1 MPNGTLQLVYILNSD
16 TSSTSDIWN
25 RHQKIF
31 GWINTFYNFLFSA
44 ILAAAFFFIKCILL
58 SAVIIELE
66 GAEDFPDDDD
76 DDERDDLLLPLLL
89 FPPLFVPKALP
100 EAEERFV
107 KGERRERPK
116 PLVGEGVGRERELPD
131 LLPLAI
137 LGIPPPLTPR
147 VPDRVPPPV
156 ALTILVCFFQ
166 GLGTFGTIPH

>member
-89 FPPLFVPKALP
+89 FPPLFVPVFSRTWHIWHNTTLDGDHWHLGLWQEVCGTP
-100 EAEERFV
+100 
-107 KGERRERPK
+107 G
-116 PLVGEGVGRERELPD
+116 GTGS
-131 LLPLAI
+131 
-137 LGIPPPLTPR
+137 GIPGIPQGDCVGWPQSSCKQCSWCHPLSP
-147 VPDRVPPPV
+147 
-156 ALTILVCFFQ
+156 
-166 GLGTFGTIPH
+166 